1 MKKFKVN
8 KRLKQIICTIFVLVG
23 ISTITILCIMFRVQS
38 YGQKYILDI
47 EKMPKDTDAMII
59 LGAGLTQEGTPSD
72 LLRDRLDTA
81 LEVYDADVCDTIV
94 LSGDHGSEYYN
105 EVGTMKKYIVNEEEN
120 VDQSRIFLDHAG
132 FNTYDS
138 MYRAKNIFGIDKAII
153 VTNEYHLPRALYIAR
168 NLGIDAYGMV
178 SDKRVY
184 RNINSYTIREKL
196 AQVKAFLNINIF
208 KPESE
213 SLGNII
219 PVNTSDGRVTDDDV

>member
-1 MKKFKVN
+1 MKKLKAN
-8 KRLKQIICTIFVLVG
+8 KRFKQIICTIFVLVG

-59 LGAGLTQEGTPSD
+59 LGAGLTQDGTPSD

-184 RNINSYTIREKL
+184 RNINSYTFREKL